1 MKKALFFGDSNTY
14 GYDPAG
20 FMGGRYPRDAR
31 WTTILE
37 QDLADFR
44 SQFDSCA
51 MQTVHLAKAFVP
63 DMIAQKYGRIVAI
76 NTECAALAEPGV
88 GAYTAGKRALV
99 VYFSRADE
107 NYVVGNVEKGNTR
120 ILAEMIAEATGAD
133 TFEIKPAKPYPK
145 EYTPAT
151 EVAKQEKNDN
161 ARPEIVG
168 TMPDVSGY
176 DVVFVGYPIWW
187 GDLPMPCYTFF
198 DKVKLEGKTIAP
210 FCTHEGSGQGRTV
223 SEIAASAPNAEL
235 LEGIA
240 IQGKVAQEDDSRT
253 RELLTEW
260 LGELKL
266 IP

>member
-1 MKKALFFGDSNTY
+1 MKKMFTMLVLALCALTLTACGSSA
-14 GYDPAG
+14 PAKNSG
-20 FMGGRYPRDAR
+20 SSP
-31 WTTILE
+31 
-37 QDLADFR
+37 
-44 SQFDSCA
+44 
-51 MQTVHLAKAFVP
+51 KAEAP
-63 DMIAQKYGRIVAI
+63 K
-76 NTECAALAEPGV
+76 TETPKAAASSAP
-88 GAYTAGKRALV
+88 AGKRALV

-210 FCTHEGSGQGRTV
+210 FCTHEGSGLSGTD
-223 SEIAASAPNAEL
+223 SNIANATKAKVTEAL
-235 LEGIA
+235 VMKGS
-240 IQGKVAQEDDSRT
+240 VAQNSRDEAKKEVT
-253 RELLTEW
+253 DW
-260 LGELKL
+260 LKKL
-266 IP
+266 GYVK

>member
-1 MKKALFFGDSNTY
+1 MKKMFTMLVLALCALTLIACGSSA
-14 GYDPAG
+14 PAKNSG
-20 FMGGRYPRDAR
+20 SAP
-31 WTTILE
+31 
-37 QDLADFR
+37 
-44 SQFDSCA
+44 
-51 MQTVHLAKAFVP
+51 KAEAP
-63 DMIAQKYGRIVAI
+63 K
-76 NTECAALAEPGV
+76 TETPKAAASSAP
-88 GAYTAGKRALV
+88 AGKRALV

-210 FCTHEGSGQGRTV
+210 FCTHEGSGLSGTDNN
-223 SEIAASAPNAEL
+223 IANATKAKVTEAL
-235 LEGIA
+235 VMKGS
-240 IQGKVAQEDDSRT
+240 VAQNSRDEAKKEVT
-253 RELLTEW
+253 DW
-260 LGELKL
+260 LKKL
-266 IP
+266 GYVK

>member
-1 MKKALFFGDSNTY
+1 MKKMFTMLVLALCALTLTACGSSA
-14 GYDPAG
+14 PAKNSG
-20 FMGGRYPRDAR
+20 SAP
-31 WTTILE
+31 
-37 QDLADFR
+37 
-44 SQFDSCA
+44 
-51 MQTVHLAKAFVP
+51 KAEAP
-63 DMIAQKYGRIVAI
+63 K
-76 NTECAALAEPGV
+76 TETPKAAASSAP
-88 GAYTAGKRALV
+88 AGKRALV

-187 GDLPMPCYTFF
+187 GDRPMPCYTFF

-210 FCTHEGSGQGRTV
+210 FCTHEGSGLSGTD
-223 SEIAASAPNAEL
+223 SNIANATKAKVTEAL
-235 LEGIA
+235 VMKGS
-240 IQGKVAQEDDSRT
+240 VAQNSRDEAKKEVT
-253 RELLTEW
+253 DW
-260 LGELKL
+260 LKKL
-266 IP
+266 GYVK

>member
-1 MKKALFFGDSNTY
+1 MKKMFTMLVLALCALTLTACGSSA
-14 GYDPAG
+14 PAKNSG
-20 FMGGRYPRDAR
+20 SAP
-31 WTTILE
+31 
-37 QDLADFR
+37 
-44 SQFDSCA
+44 
-51 MQTVHLAKAFVP
+51 KAEAP
-63 DMIAQKYGRIVAI
+63 K
-76 NTECAALAEPGV
+76 TETPKAAASSAP
-88 GAYTAGKRALV
+88 AGKRALV

-210 FCTHEGSGQGRTV
+210 FCTHEGSGLSGTD
-223 SEIAASAPNAEL
+223 SNIANATKAKVTEAL
-235 LEGIA
+235 VMKGS
-240 IQGKVAQEDDSRT
+240 VAQNSSDEAKKEVTD
-253 RELLTEW
+253 W
-260 LGELKL
+260 LKKL
-266 IP
+266 GYVK

>member
-1 MKKALFFGDSNTY
+1 MKKMFTMLVLALCALTLTACGSSA
-14 GYDPAG
+14 PAKNSG
-20 FMGGRYPRDAR
+20 SAP
-31 WTTILE
+31 
-37 QDLADFR
+37 
-44 SQFDSCA
+44 
-51 MQTVHLAKAFVP
+51 KAEAP
-63 DMIAQKYGRIVAI
+63 K
-76 NTECAALAEPGV
+76 TETPKAAASSAP
-88 GAYTAGKRALV
+88 AGKRALV

-210 FCTHEGSGQGRTV
+210 FCTHEGSGLSGTD
-223 SEIAASAPNAEL
+223 SNIANATKAKVTEAL
-235 LEGIA
+235 VMKGS
-240 IQGKVAQEDDSRT
+240 VAQNSRDEAKKEVT
-253 RELLTEW
+253 DW
-260 LGELKL
+260 LKKL
-266 IP
+266 GYVK

>member
-1 MKKALFFGDSNTY
+1 MKQMFTMLVLALCALTLTACGSSAPAKNSGSAPKAEAPKTET
-14 GYDPAG
+14 P
-20 FMGGRYPRDAR
+20 
-31 WTTILE
+31 
-37 QDLADFR
+37 
-44 SQFDSCA
+44 
-51 MQTVHLAKAFVP
+51 KA
-63 DMIAQKYGRIVAI
+63 
-76 NTECAALAEPGV
+76 AASSAP
-88 GAYTAGKRALV
+88 AGKRALV

-210 FCTHEGSGQGRTV
+210 FCTHEGSGLSGTD
-223 SEIAASAPNAEL
+223 SNIANATKAKVTEAL
-235 LEGIA
+235 VMKGS
-240 IQGKVAQEDDSRT
+240 VAQNSRDEAKKEVT
-253 RELLTEW
+253 DW
-260 LGELKL
+260 LKKL
-266 IP
+266 GYVK

>member
-1 MKKALFFGDSNTY
+1 MKKMFTMLVLALCALTLTACGSSA
-14 GYDPAG
+14 PAKNSG
-20 FMGGRYPRDAR
+20 SA
-31 WTTILE
+31 T
-37 QDLADFR
+37 
-44 SQFDSCA
+44 
-51 MQTVHLAKAFVP
+51 KAEAP
-63 DMIAQKYGRIVAI
+63 K
-76 NTECAALAEPGV
+76 TETPKAAASSAP
-88 GAYTAGKRALV
+88 AGKRALV

-210 FCTHEGSGQGRTV
+210 FCTHEGSGLSGTD
-223 SEIAASAPNAEL
+223 SNIANATKAKVTEAL
-235 LEGIA
+235 VMKGS
-240 IQGKVAQEDDSRT
+240 VAQNSRDEAKKEVT
-253 RELLTEW
+253 DW
-260 LGELKL
+260 LKKL
-266 IP
+266 GYVK

>member
-1 MKKALFFGDSNTY
+1 MKKMFTMLVLALCALTLTACGSSA
-14 GYDPAG
+14 PAKNSG
-20 FMGGRYPRDAR
+20 SAP
-31 WTTILE
+31 
-37 QDLADFR
+37 
-44 SQFDSCA
+44 
-51 MQTVHLAKAFVP
+51 KAEAP
-63 DMIAQKYGRIVAI
+63 K
-76 NTECAALAEPGV
+76 TETPKAAASSAP
-88 GAYTAGKRALV
+88 AGKRALV

-151 EVAKQEKNDN
+151 EVAKQEKDDN

-210 FCTHEGSGQGRTV
+210 FCTHEGSGLSGTD
-223 SEIAASAPNAEL
+223 SNIANATKAKVTEAL
-235 LEGIA
+235 VMKGS
-240 IQGKVAQEDDSRT
+240 VAQNSRDEAKKEVT
-253 RELLTEW
+253 DW
-260 LGELKL
+260 LKKL
-266 IP
+266 GYVK

>member
-1 MKKALFFGDSNTY
+1 MKKMFTMLVLALCALTLTACGSSA
-14 GYDPAG
+14 PAKNSG
-20 FMGGRYPRDAR
+20 SAP
-31 WTTILE
+31 
-37 QDLADFR
+37 
-44 SQFDSCA
+44 
-51 MQTVHLAKAFVP
+51 KAEAP
-63 DMIAQKYGRIVAI
+63 K
-76 NTECAALAEPGV
+76 TETPKAAASSAP
-88 GAYTAGKRALV
+88 AGKRALV

-210 FCTHEGSGQGRTV
+210 FCTHEGSGLSGTD
-223 SEIAASAPNAEL
+223 SNIANATKAKVTEAL
-235 LEGIA
+235 VMKGS
-240 IQGKVAQEDDSRT
+240 VAQNSRDEAKKEVT
-253 RELLTEW
+253 DW
-260 LGELKL
+260 LKKL
-266 IP
+266 GYGK

>member
-1 MKKALFFGDSNTY
+1 MKKMFTMLVLALCALTLTACGSSA
-14 GYDPAG
+14 PAKNSG
-20 FMGGRYPRDAR
+20 SAP
-31 WTTILE
+31 
-37 QDLADFR
+37 
-44 SQFDSCA
+44 
-51 MQTVHLAKAFVP
+51 KAEAP
-63 DMIAQKYGRIVAI
+63 K
-76 NTECAALAEPGV
+76 TETPKAAASSAP
-88 GAYTAGKRALV
+88 AGKRALV

-107 NYVVGNVEKGNTR
+107 NYGVGYIEKGNTR

-168 TMPDVSGY
+168 TMLDVSGY

-210 FCTHEGSGQGRTV
+210 FCTHEGSGLSGTD
-223 SEIAASAPNAEL
+223 SNIANATKAKVTEAL
-235 LEGIA
+235 VMKGS
-240 IQGKVAQEDDSRT
+240 VAQNSRDEAKKEVT
-253 RELLTEW
+253 DW
-260 LGELKL
+260 LKKL
-266 IP
+266 GYVK

>member
-1 MKKALFFGDSNTY
+1 MKKMFTMLVLALCALTLTACGSSA
-14 GYDPAG
+14 PAKNSG
-20 FMGGRYPRDAR
+20 SAP
-31 WTTILE
+31 
-37 QDLADFR
+37 
-44 SQFDSCA
+44 
-51 MQTVHLAKAFVP
+51 KAETP
-63 DMIAQKYGRIVAI
+63 K
-76 NTECAALAEPGV
+76 TETPKAATSAAP
-88 GAYTAGKRALV
+88 AGKRALV

-151 EVAKQEKNDN
+151 EVAKQEKDDN

-210 FCTHEGSGQGRTV
+210 FCTHEGSGLSGTD
-223 SEIAASAPNAEL
+223 SNIANATKAKVTEAL
-235 LEGIA
+235 VMKGS
-240 IQGKVAQEDDSRT
+240 VAQNSRDEAKKEVT
-253 RELLTEW
+253 DW
-260 LGELKL
+260 LKKL
-266 IP
+266 GYVK

>member
-1 MKKALFFGDSNTY
+1 MKKMFTMLVLALCALTLTACGSSA
-14 GYDPAG
+14 PAKNSG
-20 FMGGRYPRDAR
+20 SAP
-31 WTTILE
+31 
-37 QDLADFR
+37 
-44 SQFDSCA
+44 
-51 MQTVHLAKAFVP
+51 KAETP
-63 DMIAQKYGRIVAI
+63 K
-76 NTECAALAEPGV
+76 TETPKAATSAAP
-88 GAYTAGKRALV
+88 AGKRALV

-210 FCTHEGSGQGRTV
+210 FCTHEGSGLSGTD
-223 SEIAASAPNAEL
+223 SNIANATKAKVTEAL
-235 LEGIA
+235 VMKGS
-240 IQGKVAQEDDSRT
+240 VAQNSRDEAKKEVT
-253 RELLTEW
+253 DW
-260 LGELKL
+260 LKKL
-266 IP
+266 GYVK

>member
-1 MKKALFFGDSNTY
+1 MKKMFTMLVLALCALTLTACGSSA
-14 GYDPAG
+14 PAKNSG
-20 FMGGRYPRDAR
+20 SSP
-31 WTTILE
+31 
-37 QDLADFR
+37 
-44 SQFDSCA
+44 
-51 MQTVHLAKAFVP
+51 KAEAP
-63 DMIAQKYGRIVAI
+63 K
-76 NTECAALAEPGV
+76 TETPKAAASSAP
-88 GAYTAGKRALV
+88 AGKRALV

-210 FCTHEGSGQGRTV
+210 FCTHEGSGLSGTDNN
-223 SEIAASAPNAEL
+223 IANATKAKVTEAL
-235 LEGIA
+235 VMKGS
-240 IQGKVAQEDDSRT
+240 VAQNSRDEAKKEVT
-253 RELLTEW
+253 DW
-260 LGELKL
+260 LKKL
-266 IP
+266 GYVK

>member
-1 MKKALFFGDSNTY
+1 MKKMFTMLVLALCALTLTACGSSA
-14 GYDPAG
+14 PAKNSG
-20 FMGGRYPRDAR
+20 SAP
-31 WTTILE
+31 
-37 QDLADFR
+37 
-44 SQFDSCA
+44 
-51 MQTVHLAKAFVP
+51 KAEAP
-63 DMIAQKYGRIVAI
+63 K
-76 NTECAALAEPGV
+76 TETPKAAASSAPS
-88 GAYTAGKRALV
+88 GKRALV

-198 DKVKLEGKTIAP
+198 DKMKLEGKTIAP
-210 FCTHEGSGQGRTV
+210 FCTHEGSGLSGTD
-223 SEIAASAPNAEL
+223 SNIANATKAKVTEAL
-235 LEGIA
+235 VMKGS
-240 IQGKVAQEDDSRT
+240 VAQNSRDEAKKEVT
-253 RELLTEW
+253 DW
-260 LGELKL
+260 LKKL
-266 IP
+266 GYVK

>member
-1 MKKALFFGDSNTY
+1 MKKMFTMLVLALCALTLTACGSSA
-14 GYDPAG
+14 PAKNSG
-20 FMGGRYPRDAR
+20 SAP
-31 WTTILE
+31 
-37 QDLADFR
+37 
-44 SQFDSCA
+44 
-51 MQTVHLAKAFVP
+51 KAEAP
-63 DMIAQKYGRIVAI
+63 K
-76 NTECAALAEPGV
+76 AAASSAP
-88 GAYTAGKRALV
+88 AGKRALV

-210 FCTHEGSGQGRTV
+210 FCTHEGSGLSGTD
-223 SEIAASAPNAEL
+223 SNIANATKAKVTEAL
-235 LEGIA
+235 VMKGS
-240 IQGKVAQEDDSRT
+240 VAQNSRDEAKKEVT
-253 RELLTEW
+253 DW
-260 LGELKL
+260 LKKL
-266 IP
+266 GYVK